1 MMTQSGL
8 ARVAGEAVAAVDA
21 VAAVWLGF
29 PGVIRKIMRSA
40 IFSKLGIP
48 TRPV

>member
-1 MMTQSGL
+1 MTTQSGL
-8 ARVAGEAVAAVDA
+8 ACVAVEAVE
-21 VAAVWLGF
+21 AVWLGF
-29 PGVIRKIMRSA
+29 PGVIRKIMISA

>member
-1 MMTQSGL
+1 MMTQSGP
-8 ARVAGEAVAAVDA
+8 ASVAVEAVEAIGAVES
-21 VAAVWLGF
+21 VWLGF
-29 PGVIRKIMRSA
+29 PGVIRKIMMSA